1 MANIWNRTFMCD
13 LYFCG
18 HGYKNSVTAAC
29 SLLAWI
35 ATNSVLVTENIA
47 LDGRSL
53 IVAIVQQFEDSDLA
67 RDSVG

>member
-1 MANIWNRTFMCD
+1 
-13 LYFCG
+13 
-18 HGYKNSVTAAC
+18 VTAAC
-29 SLLAWI
+29 SLLPWI

-53 IVAIVQQFEDSDLA
+53 IVAIVQQFDDSDLA